1 MNIAAITSTNSAANL
16 ASLQQMRTELLEKG
30 VNSSKSANS
39 SRDPAAIKKAAGQ
52 FEAIILR
59 QLLAP
64 TIEPIMNGGLGGTE
78 GSGGSIYG
86 YMLTDAL
93 AGSLSKGG
101 GLGLGSML
109 EKQLSPHALRVDNK
123 NSGNPA
129 AQSSTFIR

>member
-1 MNIAAITSTNSAANL
+1 MNIAAISSTNSAANL
-16 ASLQQMRTELLEKG
+16 ASLQQMRTELWEKG
-30 VNSSKSANS
+30 VNSSTSANS

-64 TIEPIMNGGLGGTE
+64 TIEPIMNGGLGGT
-78 GSGGSIYG
+78 GGTGGSIYG

-101 GLGLGSML
+101 GLGLGAML
-109 EKQLSPHALRVDNK
+109 EKQLSPHAIRDDNK
-123 NSGNPA
+123 NSGNDA